1 MIEFLK
7 DIALTIMVVG
17 FGLAVLFPFILNLFV
32 GVGMATIVHTNNWKD
47 RLIQYGMFLVT
58 VLSTIAFGAYFAVS
72 LYYIWIK

>member
-17 FGLAVLFPFILNLFV
+17 FGLAVLFPFILNLFLS
-32 GVGMATIVHTNNWKD
+32 VGMSAFVHTNNWKD

-58 VLSTIAFGAYFAVS
+58 VLSTIAFGAYFAGS

>member
-32 GVGMATIVHTNNWKD
+32 GVGMAAIVHTNNWKD